1 MEFKV
6 REVIPL
12 AKTGGA
18 GNLVISEVL
27 MIHLHESILDEE
39 GLIDQEKIDLVA
51 RLGASWYSRVTPES
65 LFKVDKPLR
74 RMGMGVDRLPEDRK
88 RVVKGR
94 SGSERVDIVG
104 RRHDKTK

>member
-51 RLGASWYSRVTPES
+51 RLGASWYSRVTPAS

-74 RMGMGVDRLPEDRK
+74 RMGMGVDRLPEHIRLSH
-88 RVVKGR
+88 VFISEER
-94 SGSERVDIVG
+94 SVG
-104 RRHDKTK
+104 KECVSTC